1 MTLTSG
7 NLIEKYL
14 KISNNNAI
22 SYYVFKSKCHSNKQ
36 INIIFIHG
44 LGGNKLVFVDFI
56 NEILNSSN
64 RKIDLNAIIVDLVG
78 HGKSINFNN
87 LEKYSYISQSN
98 FIKKI
103 IDAEFEKHA
112 KLNIFGHCYGS
123 FVAIKLANMI
133 NYRVNQLFLVASNP
147 YIREST
153 KLQFRV
159 SRNLFVKYLIY
170 TVFKV
175 AKSDKNLQDFD
186 YKEYK
191 YSQDYDIKRLF
202 TDVKYTS
209 IKGYL
214 GSLYQL
220 LYSSV
225 FDDYKELQRIGMPIC
240 LIHGKKDK
248 IFPYNEI
255 LHNTKKDKIEL
266 IPINKSNHLP
276 VFNSIRML
284 SDILIHKL
292 MKE

>member
-1 MTLTSG
+1 MVLISD
-7 NLIEKYL
+7 NLIEKYI
-14 KISNNNAI
+14 KIDNNNAV
-22 SYYVFKSKCHSNKQ
+22 SYYIFKSKYYSNKQ
-36 INIIFIHG
+36 INVIFIHG
-44 LGGNKLVFVDFI
+44 LGGNKLVFVNLI
-56 NEILNSSN
+56 NKIINSSN
-64 RKIDLNAIIVDLVG
+64 CKIDINAIIVDLIG
-78 HGKSINFNN
+78 HGKSINLNN
-87 LEKYSYISQSN
+87 LEEYSYISQSN

-103 IDAEFEKHA
+103 IDIEFEKHA

-133 NYRVNQLFLVASNP
+133 NYRVNRLFLVASNP
-147 YIREST
+147 YVKKST

-159 SRNLFVKYLIY
+159 SQNSFIKYLIY
-170 TVFKV
+170 TIFKV
-175 AKSDKNLQDFD
+175 AKSNKNLQDFD
-186 YKEYK
+186 YKKYK
-191 YSQDYDIKRLF
+191 DSQDYDIKRLF
-202 TDVKYTS
+202 MDVKYTS

-225 FDDYKELQRIGMPIC
+225 FDDYKELQRIEMPIC

-276 VFNSIRML
+276 VFNSVREL
-284 SDILIHKL
+284 SDILIYKF
-292 MKE
+292 MKR